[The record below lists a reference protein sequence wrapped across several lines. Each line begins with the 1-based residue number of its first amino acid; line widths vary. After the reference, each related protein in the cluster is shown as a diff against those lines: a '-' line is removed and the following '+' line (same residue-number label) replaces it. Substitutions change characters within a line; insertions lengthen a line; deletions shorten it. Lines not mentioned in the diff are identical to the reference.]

1 MKDGFIK
8 VSIVTPEITVADIE
22 NNAAAVLRAI
32 ESAEEAGASVIV
44 LPELC
49 LCGYTAGDVLVTDAV
64 LCGTERALGKIVLRS
79 VSAKSLIFVS
89 MPVKKNA
96 AVYDCVVA
104 VACGKVLAVIPK
116 TNVSPRESRWFKSAP
131 GKNST
136 VKILNEEVPFG
147 NKLVFCHEK
156 IDAFTVFAQV
166 GGDIMRPTE
175 LPGVGLIVGC
185 GAFAESDGMREKI
198 SAVAS
203 SISVQNDCAYA
214 LAFSSPGE
222 SVTDELYA
230 GGGLIVERGEVLDE
244 TLPFDAEWTASD
256 IDVCA
261 LRTCATASGRG
272 ETSEEFQ
279 RIGFNTLV
287 KNTVLIRKFDKT
299 PFVPKGDDAMSRC
312 ELILDIQAHALAS
325 RMKRISAK
333 TAVIGVSG
341 GLDSCLALLSACR
354 AFEILGKSK
363 GQITAVSM
371 PCFGTS
377 ERTRENARRLPALLG
392 VNFREVD
399 ITHAVRQHFVDIG
412 KDDDEADVTYENAQA
427 RERTQVLM
435 DIANREGGIVVGT
448 GDMSEIAL
456 GWATY
461 NGDHMSMYGV
471 NASITKTLV
480 RELVR
485 HEAERM
491 GGEISSVLLD
501 IVDTPVSPELKPLS
515 DGKIVQCTEDI
526 VGPYE
531 LHDFFLSCMLSRGY
545 GAKKTLRVALAAF
558 AGEYSFDEI
567 KKWLKKFILRFFTQQ
582 FKRSCSPDGV
592 RVGELSLS
600 PRGGTVLP
608 SEASAALWLAELEDE
623 AE

>member
-8 VSIVTPEITVADIE
+8 VSIVTPEITVADVE

-64 LCGTERALGKIVLRS
+64 LDGTERALSKIVLRS

-89 MPVKKNA
+89 MPVKKCA

-116 TNVSPRESRWFKSAP
+116 TNILPRESRWFKCAP
-131 GKNST
+131 SQNST

-147 NKLVFCHEK
+147 NKLVFRHEG
-156 IDAFTVFAQV
+156 IDSFTVFVQV
-166 GGDIMRPTE
+166 GSDIMRPVE
-175 LPGVGLIVGC
+175 LPSVGLIVCC
-185 GAFAESDGMREKI
+185 GAFAESVGMREKV
-198 SAVAS
+198 SAVAG

-244 TLPFDAEWTASD
+244 TLPFDVEWTASD
-256 IDVCA
+256 IDVRA
-261 LRTCATASGRG
+261 ARTCATASARD
-272 ETSEEFQ
+272 EISEEYQ
-279 RIGFNTLV
+279 YISFNTLV
-287 KNTVLIRKFDKT
+287 KDTVLIRKFDKT
-299 PFVPKGDDAMSRC
+299 PFVPKGDDAASRR

-325 RMKRISAK
+325 RMKRIGSK

-341 GLDSCLALLSACR
+341 GLDSCLALLCTCR

-363 GQITAVSM
+363 EQITTVSM

-435 DIANREGGIVVGT
+435 DIANRECGIVVGT

-471 NASITKTLV
+471 NSSITKTLV

-491 GGEISSVLLD
+491 GGEISAVLLD

-515 DGKIVQCTEDI
+515 EGKIVQCTEDI

-531 LHDFFLSCMLSRGY
+531 LHDFFLSCMAGRGY
-545 GAKKTLRVALAAF
+545 GARKTLRVAAAAF
-558 AGEYSFDEI
+558 AGEYSLGEI

-600 PRGGTVLP
+600 PRGGLVLP
-608 SEASAALWLAELEDE
+608 SEASASLWLAELED
-623 AE
+623 